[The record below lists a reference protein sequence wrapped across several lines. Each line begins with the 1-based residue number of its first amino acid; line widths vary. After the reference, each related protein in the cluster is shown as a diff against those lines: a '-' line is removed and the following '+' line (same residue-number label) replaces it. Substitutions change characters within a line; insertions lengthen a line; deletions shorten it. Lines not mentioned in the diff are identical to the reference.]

1 MTKET
6 PVTRRGGTSTTLVG
20 LLAVLVYA
28 FLYFPM
34 IVVAIFAFATN
45 TTQTLPIEG
54 FTFRWFLDAIG
65 DDVLVTAFR
74 NSVLVALAAVTLS
87 TVLGVPAAIL
97 VDRYRFPGKVLFQK
111 FILLPLVLPGV
122 VTGVAFQ
129 SFFLLIGLPRSLGLV
144 ALAHGTAL
152 TSTVL
157 TTVYARLLRSDP
169 AMEEASMD
177 LGMNRLQTF
186 WHVTLPGI
194 RTSVI
199 AAALLTFTLSF
210 DEIPVTIFITGD
222 GGNTLPMV
230 LWSTL
235 RRESRPE
242 YVAFT
247 VVVLLVGV
255 LVVTL
260 ASKVLDDRPP
270 VPIAEA
276 GG

>member
-1 MTKET
+1 MK
-6 PVTRRGGTSTTLVG
+6 VRARWSDRLVGGTA
-20 LLAVLVYA
+20 LAVYA
-28 FLYFPM
+28 FVYFPM
-34 IVVAIFAFATN
+34 LVVVLFAFADS
-45 TTQTLPIEG
+45 TTQTFPIEG
-54 FTFRWFLDAIG
+54 FTLQWFKDGLSDP
-65 DDVLVTAFR
+65 VLLEAFR
-74 NSVLVALAAVTLS
+74 NSVLVALAAVAIS
-87 TVLGVPAAIL
+87 TALGVPTAIL
-97 VDRYRFPGKVLFQK
+97 VDRYQFPGKILLQK
-111 FILLPLVLPGV
+111 FVLLPLILPGV

-129 SFFLLIGLPRSLGLV
+129 SFFVLLGLPRSLWLV

-169 AMEEASMD
+169 SIEEASMD

-186 WHVTLPGI
+186 WKVTLPGL
-194 RTSVI
+194 RTAVI

-235 RRESRPE
+235 RRASRPE

-247 VVVLLVGV
+247 VIVMLVGV
-255 LVVTL
+255 VVVML
-260 ASKVLDDRPP
+260 ASRVTEDRPP
-270 VPIAEA
+270 VPVSEA

>member
-1 MTKET
+1 M
-6 PVTRRGGTSTTLVG
+6 TRRGGTSTTLVG

>member
-1 MTKET
+1 MAF
-6 PVTRRGGTSTTLVG
+6 RVG
-20 LLAVLVYA
+20 LSTKGVGLGAALIYV

-34 IVVAIFAFATN
+34 VVVTAFAFATN
-45 TTQTLPIEG
+45 ITQTLPIKG
-54 FTFRWFLDAIG
+54 VTLHWFREALGSQI
-65 DDVLVTAFR
+65 LVGAFV
-74 NSVLVALAAVTLS
+74 NSVAVALAAVALS
-87 TVLGVPAAIL
+87 TLLGVPAAIL
-97 VDRYRFPGKVLFQK
+97 VDRYYFPGKLLFQK
-111 FILLPLVLPGV
+111 FVLLPLILPGI

-129 SFFLLIGLPRSLGLV
+129 SFYLLLGLPRSLRLV

-152 TSTVL
+152 ISTVV

-169 AMEEASMD
+169 AVEEASMD

-194 RTSVI
+194 RTAIV

-247 VVVLLVGV
+247 VIVLFIGV
-255 LVVTL
+255 LVVAL
-260 ASKVLDDRPP
+260 VSRVLDERPP
-270 VPIAEA
+270 VPISEA